1 MDEASPIRVILDTN
15 IYIIGYQFPASDEH
29 RVLQV
34 IHRRRDIVV
43 FSREIE
49 DQIRRVGRRV
59 QGKDYAGLILN
70 TVWRDFVV
78 DYVALPDSPFVV
90 AERLAPGIP
99 KEDALVFLTA
109 VAGQAACLVSNNREF
124 LRESEAAQRAFRNLT
139 PAQFLAIYEQ
149 EGSQ

>member
-1 MDEASPIRVILDTN
+1 VDGAPPVRVILDTN
-15 IYIIGYQFPASDEH
+15 IYITGYVFPGSDEY
-29 RVLQV
+29 RVLEV
-34 IHRRRDIVV
+34 IRRRRDIVV
-43 FSREIE
+43 FSHEIE

-78 DYVALPDSPFVV
+78 DYVALPDLPFVV

-99 KEDALVFLTA
+99 KEDVLVFLSA

-124 LRESEAAQRAFRNLT
+124 LRESEAAQRAFRSLT
-139 PAQFLAIYEQ
+139 PGQFLATYE
-149 EGSQ
+149 